1 MWQWMSRR
9 RATMLP
15 NVGWPELI
23 VILIVALLI
32 FGPERMAGVGG
43 AVGQAIREFR
53 RMLREDEGADTSG
66 DGEGRHRT

>member
-1 MWQWMSRR
+1 
-9 RATMLP
+9 MLP

-23 VILIVALLI
+23 VIMVIALLL

-53 RMLREDEGADTSG
+53 KTLREDEGGRAPG
-66 DGEGRHRT
+66 DDNGRPRT